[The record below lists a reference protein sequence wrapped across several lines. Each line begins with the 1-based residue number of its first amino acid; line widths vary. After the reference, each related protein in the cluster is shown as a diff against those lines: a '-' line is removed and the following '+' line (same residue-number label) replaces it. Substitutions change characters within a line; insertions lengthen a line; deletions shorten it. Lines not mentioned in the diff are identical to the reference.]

1 MPVNITEEFVRQLM
15 AQVDFLT
22 KQNSTL
28 TATVDSTNQTII
40 ELNQTIT
47 ELKQTIRELKEQ
59 LNKNSKNS
67 SKPPSSDGLKKPAV
81 KKNRSL
87 RESSGKKQGA
97 QEGHD
102 GVYLSVTAN
111 PDHIRNHMHSDCTG
125 CPYRAKCLD
134 KACIKETRHEID
146 AVVTVDV
153 TAHNLIEVCRCPL
166 HGGVKAGAFPEN
178 IKATVQYGKNL
189 QAMTVAFNTVGA
201 VSINRTHEILS
212 SVFNIPLATGTIK
225 NMVSRCAESLKD
237 TYERIRLTMTALGLL
252 HCDET
257 GTRVDGKTCWV
268 HVASDQDYTYLTI
281 NQKRGQIGMDA
292 ADVLPHAHGII
303 VHDCWG
309 SYWKYQDV
317 THAICCAHLL
327 RELNGVIENH
337 PEQTW
342 AVRFRKLLLDM
353 KKVRDK
359 ALLSDKDE
367 VSYYHRN
374 RFDMEYDAIIKTAY
388 EENPLPETPAKKR
401 GRKKKSKVLNLICRL
416 ENYKESVCLFIKNLC
431 VPFDNNQSERD
442 LRMVK
447 VKTKVSGCFRSEKG
461 AQEYLTIM
469 SYIGSARKHGIN
481 AFIAIREALN
491 GNPDIIFN

>member
-1 MPVNITEEFVRQLM
+1 MPVNITEEFVRFLM
-15 AQVDFLT
+15 
-22 KQNSTL
+22 KQNEEQSARIAEL
-28 TATVDSTNQTII
+28 SAEIAS
-40 ELNQTIT
+40 LNQTI
-47 ELKQTIRELKEQ
+47 KELKEQ

-81 KKNRSL
+81 KKNKSL

-102 GVYLSVTAN
+102 GVHLSVISD
-111 PDHIRNHMHSDCTG
+111 PDHIENHMHSDCTG
-125 CPYRAKCLD
+125 CPHRAKCLS
-134 KACIKETRHEID
+134 KACIKETRHEVD

-153 TAHNLIEVCRCPL
+153 TAHNAIEVRECPL
-166 HGGVKAGAFPEN
+166 HGGVKTGSFPEN

-189 QAMTVAFNTVGA
+189 QAMVVAFNTVGA

-225 NMVSRCAESLKD
+225 NMVTRCAESLKD
-237 TYERIRLTMTALGLL
+237 TYERIRLKMTMLGLI

-257 GTRVDGKTCWV
+257 GSRVDGKTCWV

-292 ADVLPHAHGII
+292 ADVLPHARGII

-317 THAICCAHLL
+317 KHAICCAHLL

-337 PEQTW
+337 LEQTW
-342 AVRFRKLLLDM
+342 AARFKKLLLDM

-367 VSYYHRN
+367 VSYYYRHK
-374 RFDMEYDAIIKTAY
+374 FDMEYEAIIKTAY

-416 ENYKESVCLFIKNLC
+416 DNYKESVCLFIKNLC
-431 VPFDNNQSERD
+431 VPFDNNQAERD

-447 VKTKVSGCFRSEKG
+447 VKTKVSGCFRSEEG

-481 AFIAIREALN
+481 AFTAIREALN

>member
-1 MPVNITEEFVRQLM
+1 MPVNITEEFVRFLM
-15 AQVDFLT
+15 
-22 KQNSTL
+22 KQNEEQSARIAEL
-28 TATVDSTNQTII
+28 SAEIAS
-40 ELNQTIT
+40 LNQTI
-47 ELKQTIRELKEQ
+47 KELKEQ

-81 KKNRSL
+81 NKNKSL

-102 GVYLSVTAN
+102 GVHLSVISD
-111 PDHIRNHMHSDCTG
+111 PDHIENHMHSDYTG
-125 CPYRAKCLD
+125 CPHREECLS

-146 AVVTVDV
+146 TVVTVDV
-153 TAHNLIEVCRCPL
+153 TAHNAIEVRECPL
-166 HGGVKAGAFPEN
+166 HGGVKTGSFPEN

-189 QAMTVAFNTVGA
+189 QAMVVAFNTVGA

-225 NMVSRCAESLKD
+225 NMVTRCAESLKD
-237 TYERIRLTMTALGLL
+237 TYERIRLKMTMLGLV

-257 GTRVDGKTCWV
+257 GSRVDGKTCWV

-281 NQKRGQIGMDA
+281 SQKRGQIGMDA
-292 ADVLPHAHGII
+292 ADVLPHVRGII

-342 AVRFRKLLLDM
+342 AVRFKKLLLDM

-359 ALLSDKDE
+359 ALLSEEDE
-367 VSYYHRN
+367 VSYYHRHK
-374 RFDMEYDAIIKTAY
+374 FDKEYDAIIKTAY

-401 GRKKKSKVLNLICRL
+401 GRKKKAK
-416 ENYKESVCLFIKNLC
+416 Y
-431 VPFDNNQSERD
+431 
-442 LRMVK
+442 
-447 VKTKVSGCFRSEKG
+447 
-461 AQEYLTIM
+461 
-469 SYIGSARKHGIN
+469 
-481 AFIAIREALN
+481 
-491 GNPDIIFN
+491 

>member
-1 MPVNITEEFVRQLM
+1 MPVNITEEFVRFLM
-15 AQVDFLT
+15 
-22 KQNSTL
+22 KQNEDQSARIAEL
-28 TATVDSTNQTII
+28 SAEIAS
-40 ELNQTIT
+40 LNQI
-47 ELKQTIRELKEQ
+47 IRELKEQ
-59 LNKNSKNS
+59 INKNSKNS

-81 KKNRSL
+81 NKNKSL

-102 GVYLSVTAN
+102 GVHLSVISD
-111 PDHIRNHMHSDCTG
+111 PDHIENHMHSDCTG
-125 CPYRAKCLD
+125 CPHRAKCLS
-134 KACIKETRHEID
+134 KACIKETRHEVD
-146 AVVTVDV
+146 AVVTVDL
-153 TAHNLIEVCRCPL
+153 TAHNAIEVRECPL
-166 HGGVKAGAFPEN
+166 HGGVKTGSFPEN

-189 QAMTVAFNTVGA
+189 QAMVVAFNTVGA

-225 NMVSRCAESLKD
+225 NMVTRCAESLKD
-237 TYERIRLTMTALGLL
+237 TYERIRLKMIMLGLV

-257 GTRVDGKTCWV
+257 GSRVDGKTCWV

-292 ADVLPHAHGII
+292 ADVLPHVRGII

-342 AVRFRKLLLDM
+342 AVRFKKLLLDM

-359 ALLSDKDE
+359 ALLSEKDE
-367 VSYYHRN
+367 VSYYHRHK
-374 RFDMEYDAIIKTAY
+374 FDKEYDAIIKTAY

-401 GRKKKSKVLNLICRL
+401 GRKKKSKILNLICRL
-416 ENYKESVCLFIKNLC
+416 DNYKESVCLFIKNLC
-431 VPFDNNQSERD
+431 VPFDNNQAERD

-447 VKTKVSGCFRSEKG
+447 VKTKVSGCFRSEEG

-481 AFIAIREALN
+481 AFTAIREALN

>member
-1 MPVNITEEFVRQLM
+1 MPVNITEEFVRYLM
-15 AQVDFLT
+15 EQNASLSDQVAE
-22 KQNSTL
+22 L
-28 TATVDSTNQTII
+28 TATVK
-40 ELNQTIT
+40 ELNQTI
-47 ELKQTIRELKEQ
+47 KELKEQ

-81 KKNRSL
+81 NKNKSL
-87 RESSGKKQGA
+87 RESSRKKQGA

-102 GVYLSVTAN
+102 GVHLSVISE
-111 PDHIRNHMHSDCTG
+111 PDHIEDHMHSDCTG
-125 CPYRAKCLD
+125 CPHRAKCLS
-134 KACIKETRHEID
+134 KACIKETRHEVD

-153 TAHNLIEVCRCPL
+153 TAHNLIEVRECLL
-166 HGGVKAGAFPEN
+166 HGGVKTGSFPEN

-189 QAMTVAFNTVGA
+189 QAMVVAFNTVGA

-225 NMVSRCAESLKD
+225 NMVTRCAESLKD
-237 TYERIRLTMTALGLL
+237 TYERIRLKMIMLGLI

-257 GTRVDGKTCWV
+257 GSRVDGKTCWV

-292 ADVLPHAHGII
+292 ADVLPHARGII

-309 SYWKYQDV
+309 SYWKYQD
-317 THAICCAHLL
+317 
-327 RELNGVIENH
+327 
-337 PEQTW
+337 
-342 AVRFRKLLLDM
+342 
-353 KKVRDK
+353 
-359 ALLSDKDE
+359 E
-367 VSYYHRN
+367 VSYYHRHK
-374 RFDMEYDAIIKTAY
+374 FDMEYDAIIKTAY

-431 VPFDNNQSERD
+431 VPFDNNQAERD

-447 VKTKVSGCFRSEKG
+447 VKTKVSGCFRSEEG

-481 AFIAIREALN
+481 AFTAIREALN

>member
-1 MPVNITEEFVRQLM
+1 MPVNITEEFVRYLM
-15 AQVDFLT
+15 EQNASLSDQVAE
-22 KQNSTL
+22 L
-28 TATVDSTNQTII
+28 TATVK
-40 ELNQTIT
+40 ELNQTI
-47 ELKQTIRELKEQ
+47 KELKEQ

-81 KKNRSL
+81 NKNKSL

-102 GVYLSVTAN
+102 GVHLSVISE
-111 PDHIRNHMHSDCTG
+111 PDHIEDHMHSDCTG
-125 CPYRAKCLD
+125 CPHRAKCLS
-134 KACIKETRHEID
+134 KACIKETRHEVD

-153 TAHNLIEVCRCPL
+153 TAHNLIEVRECLL
-166 HGGVKAGAFPEN
+166 HGGVKTGSFPEN

-189 QAMTVAFNTVGA
+189 QAMVVAFNTVGA

-225 NMVSRCAESLKD
+225 NMVTRCAELLKD
-237 TYERIRLTMTALGLL
+237 TYERIRLKMIMLGLI

-257 GTRVDGKTCWV
+257 GSRVDGKTCWV
-268 HVASDQDYTYLTI
+268 HVASHQDYTYLTI

-292 ADVLPHAHGII
+292 ADVLPHARGII

-317 THAICCAHLL
+317 KHAICCAHLL

-342 AVRFRKLLLDM
+342 ASRFKKLLLNM

-359 ALLSDKDE
+359 ALISDKDE
-367 VSYYHRN
+367 VSYYHRHK
-374 RFDMEYDAIIKTAY
+374 FDMEYDAIIKTAY

-401 GRKKKSKVLNLICRL
+401 GRKKKAK
-416 ENYKESVCLFIKNLC
+416 Y
-431 VPFDNNQSERD
+431 
-442 LRMVK
+442 
-447 VKTKVSGCFRSEKG
+447 
-461 AQEYLTIM
+461 
-469 SYIGSARKHGIN
+469 
-481 AFIAIREALN
+481 
-491 GNPDIIFN
+491 

>member
-1 MPVNITEEFVRQLM
+1 MPINITEEFVRQLM
-15 AQVDFLT
+15 AQIDFLT
-22 KQNSTL
+22 EQNSAL
-28 TATVDSTNQTII
+28 TATVDIM
-40 ELNQTIT
+40 NQTIT
-47 ELKQTIRELKEQ
+47 ELNQTIRELKEQ

-67 SKPPSSDGLKKPAV
+67 SKPPSSDGLKKPAI

-102 GVYLSVTAN
+102 GVHLSVISE
-111 PDHIRNHMHSDCTG
+111 PDHTKDHMHSDCTD
-125 CPYRAKCLD
+125 CPHRAKCLL
-134 KACIKETRHEID
+134 KACTKETRHEVD

-153 TAHNLIEVCRCPL
+153 TAHNLIEVRECPL
-166 HGGVKAGAFPEN
+166 HGGIKTGAFPEN

-189 QAMTVAFNTVGA
+189 QAMVVAFNTVGA

-225 NMVSRCAESLKD
+225 NMVTRCAESLKD
-237 TYERIRLTMTALGLL
+237 TYERIRLKMVILGLI

-257 GTRVDGKTCWV
+257 GSRVDGKTCWV
-268 HVASDQDYTYLTI
+268 HVASDRDYTYLTI

-292 ADVLPHAHGII
+292 ADVLPHARGII

-309 SYWKYQDV
+309 SYWKYQNV

-342 AVRFRKLLLDM
+342 ATRFKKLLLDM

-359 ALLSDKDE
+359 ALLSNKDE
-367 VSYYHRN
+367 VSYYHRHK
-374 RFDMEYDAIIKTAY
+374 FDMDYDAIIKTAY
-388 EENPLPETPAKKR
+388 KENPLPETPMKKR

-416 ENYKESVCLFIKNLC
+416 DNYKGSVCLFIKNLC
-431 VPFDNNQSERD
+431 VPFDNNQAERD

-447 VKTKVSGCFRSEKG
+447 IKTKVSGCFRSEEG

-481 AFIAIREALN
+481 AFTAIREALN

>member
-1 MPVNITEEFVRQLM
+1 MPVNITEEFVHQLM
-15 AQVDFLT
+15 AQIDFLT

-28 TATVDSTNQTII
+28 TATIA
-40 ELNQTIT
+40 ELNQTI
-47 ELKQTIRELKEQ
+47 KELKEQ

-97 QEGHD
+97 QQGHN
-102 GVYLSVTAN
+102 GVHLSVISN
-111 PDHIRNHMHSDCTG
+111 PDHTMEHMHFDCNG
-125 CPYRAKCLD
+125 CPYREKCLD

-153 TAHNLIEVCRCPL
+153 TAHNLIEVRECPL
-166 HGGVKAGAFPEN
+166 HGGVKTGSFPKN

-189 QAMTVAFNTVGA
+189 QAMVVAFNTVGA

-225 NMVSRCAESLKD
+225 NMVTRCAESLKD
-237 TYERIRLTMTALGLL
+237 TYEQIRLKMITLGLI

-257 GTRVDGKTCWV
+257 GSRVDGKTCWV
-268 HVASDQDYTYLTI
+268 HVASDQNYTYLTI
-281 NQKRGQIGMDA
+281 NQKRGQAGMDA
-292 ADVLPHAHGII
+292 ANVLPHANGII
-303 VHDCWG
+303 MHDCWS
-309 SYWKYQDV
+309 SYWKYQNV

-342 AVRFRKLLLDM
+342 AVRFKKLLLDM

-359 ALLSDKDE
+359 ALLLDKDE
-367 VSYYHRN
+367 VSYYHRHK
-374 RFDMEYDAIIKTAY
+374 FDMEYDSIIKTAY
-388 EENPLPETPAKKR
+388 GENPFPETPAKKR

-416 ENYKESVCLFIKNLC
+416 YNYKESVCLFIKNLC
-431 VPFDNNQSERD
+431 VLFDDKQAERD
-442 LRMVK
+442 PRMVN
-447 VKTKVSGCFRSEKG
+447 VKAKFSGCFQSEEG
-461 AQEYLTIM
+461 AQEYLMIM
-469 SYIGSARKHGIN
+469 SYIESARKHEIN
-481 AFIAIREALN
+481 AFTAIRKALN
-491 GNPDIIFN
+491 GNPDIIFS

>member
-15 AQVDFLT
+15 AQIEYLT
-22 KQNSTL
+22 AQNNAL
-28 TATVDSTNQTII
+28 TATVDSMNQTIF
-40 ELNQTIT
+40 ELN
-47 ELKQTIRELKEQ
+47 QTIRELKEQ

-81 KKNRSL
+81 KKDRSL

-97 QEGHD
+97 QEGHN
-102 GVYLSVTAN
+102 GTHLSVTISPN
-111 PDHIRNHMHSDCTG
+111 HTQNHMHSDCEG
-125 CPYRAKCLD
+125 CPYRNSCLD

-146 AVVTVDV
+146 AVVKVDV
-153 TAHNLIEVCRCPL
+153 TAHNLIKVHECPL
-166 HGGVKAGAFPEN
+166 HGGCREGSFPAD

-189 QAMTVAFNTVGA
+189 QAMVVAFNTVGA

-225 NMVSRCAESLKD
+225 NMVTRCADSLKG
-237 TYERIRLTMTALGLL
+237 TYEKIRQMMVCAGLI

-257 GTRVDGKTCWV
+257 GARIDGKTWWV
-268 HVASDQDYTYLTI
+268 HNASNQDYTYLTI
-281 NQKRGQIGMDA
+281 HQKRGRIGIDA
-292 ADVLPHAHGII
+292 ADVLPHARGII
-303 VHDCWG
+303 VHDCWS

-342 AVRFRKLLLDM
+342 APKFRKLLLDM

-359 ALLSDKDE
+359 ALRADKTE
-367 VSYYHRN
+367 VSYYYHHK
-374 RFDMEYDAIIKTAY
+374 FDKKYDDIIKTAY
-388 EENPLPETPAKKR
+388 EENPLPETIANKR

-416 ENYKESVCLFIKNLC
+416 DNYKGAVCLFINNLY
-431 VPFDNNQSERD
+431 VPFDNNQAERD
-442 LRMVK
+442 LRMIK
-447 VKTKVSGCFRSEKG
+447 VKNKVSGCFRSEEG

-469 SYIGSARKHGIN
+469 SYIGSAHKHGIN
-481 AFIAIREALN
+481 AYKAIREALD
-491 GNPDIIFN
+491 GNSGIIFA

>member
-1 MPVNITEEFVRQLM
+1 MPVNITEEFVRFLM
-15 AQVDFLT
+15 
-22 KQNSTL
+22 KQNEEQS
-28 TATVDSTNQTII
+28 ARIA
-40 ELNQTIT
+40 ELSAEIASLN
-47 ELKQTIRELKEQ
+47 QTIRELKEQ
-59 LNKNSKNS
+59 INKNSKNS

-81 KKNRSL
+81 NKNKSL

-102 GVYLSVTAN
+102 GVHLSVISD
-111 PDHIRNHMHSDCTG
+111 PDHIENHMHSDCTG
-125 CPYRAKCLD
+125 CPHRAECLS
-134 KACIKETRHEID
+134 KACIKETRHEVD

-153 TAHNLIEVCRCPL
+153 TAHNAIEVRECPL
-166 HGGVKAGAFPEN
+166 HGGVKTGSFPEN

-189 QAMTVAFNTVGA
+189 QAMVVAFNIVGA

-225 NMVSRCAESLKD
+225 NMVTRCAESLKD
-237 TYERIRLTMTALGLL
+237 TYERIRLKMIMLGLI

-257 GTRVDGKTCWV
+257 GSRVDGKTCWV

-292 ADVLPHAHGII
+292 ADVLPHARGII

-342 AVRFRKLLLDM
+342 AVRFKKLLLDM

-367 VSYYHRN
+367 VSYYHRHK
-374 RFDMEYDAIIKTAY
+374 FDMEYDAIIKTAY

-431 VPFDNNQSERD
+431 VPFDNNQAERD

-447 VKTKVSGCFRSEKG
+447 VKTKVSGCFRSEEG

-481 AFIAIREALN
+481 AFTAIREALN
-491 GNPDIIFN
+491 GNPDIIFS

>member
-1 MPVNITEEFVRQLM
+1 MPVNITEEFVRFLM
-15 AQVDFLT
+15 
-22 KQNSTL
+22 KQNEEQSARIAEL
-28 TATVDSTNQTII
+28 SAEIAS
-40 ELNQTIT
+40 LNQTI
-47 ELKQTIRELKEQ
+47 KELKEQ

-67 SKPPSSDGLKKPAV
+67 SKPPSSDGLKKPSV
-81 KKNRSL
+81 NKNKSL

-102 GVYLSVTAN
+102 GVHLSVISD
-111 PDHIRNHMHSDCTG
+111 PDHIENHMHSDCTG
-125 CPYRAKCLD
+125 CPHRAECLS

-146 AVVTVDV
+146 TVVTVDV
-153 TAHNLIEVCRCPL
+153 TAHNAIEVRECPL
-166 HGGVKAGAFPEN
+166 HGGVKTGSFPEN

-189 QAMTVAFNTVGA
+189 QAMVVAFNTVGA

-225 NMVSRCAESLKD
+225 NMVTRCAESLKD
-237 TYERIRLTMTALGLL
+237 TYERIRLKMTILGLV

-257 GTRVDGKTCWV
+257 GSRVDGKTCWV

-281 NQKRGQIGMDA
+281 SQKRGQIGMDA
-292 ADVLPHAHGII
+292 ADVLPHVRGII

-342 AVRFRKLLLDM
+342 AVRFKKLLLDM

-359 ALLSDKDE
+359 ALLSEEDE
-367 VSYYHRN
+367 VSYYHRHK
-374 RFDMEYDAIIKTAY
+374 FYKEYDAIIKTAY

-416 ENYKESVCLFIKNLC
+416 DNYKESVCLFLKNLC
-431 VPFDNNQSERD
+431 VPFDNNQAERD

-447 VKTKVSGCFRSEKG
+447 VKTKVSGCFRSEEG

-469 SYIGSARKHGIN
+469 SYIGCANKHHIN
-481 AFIAIREALN
+481 SFTAIREALN
-491 GNPDIIFN
+491 GNPDIIFG